1 MFTVSSNPQCL
12 EAISKCALPE
22 AAELVK
28 LLSLYEIEGVLWA
41 HDTIAQDVLPHDDVC
56 STDEVPVTLPE
67 SSMYTA
73 DQHPPN
79 ITIIN
84 IEKTNEPLVRRL
96 FHLIKYINCVQ
107 TSHKPRVLCAQGATV
122 RNDGDAVIIGRIVRG
137 GAAEKSG
144 LLHEGDE
151 VLEVNGVEMRG
162 KSINDVCDILSVM
175 TGPLTFMIV
184 PSANRVTY
192 QNTNGN
198 RENFIV
204 SFC

>member
-1 MFTVSSNPQCL
+1 M
-12 EAISKCALPE
+12 PE
-22 AAELVK
+22 ASELAK
-28 LLSLYEIEGVLWA
+28 LLSQYEIEGVLWA
-41 HDTIAQDVLPHDDVC
+41 HDTIAQDVLPQDE
-56 STDEVPVTLPE
+56 STTEVMVTLPATDP
-67 SSMYTA
+67 SMYNTE
-73 DQHPPN
+73 QHPPN

-84 IEKTNEPLVRRL
+84 IEKTNEPLVRHYNVIMYHFKQFANIYL
-96 FHLIKYINCVQ
+96 YTFCV
-107 TSHKPRVLCAQGATV
+107 QGATV

-162 KSINDVCDILSVM
+162 KTINDVCDILSVM

-184 PSANRVTY
+184 PSANRISY

-204 SFC
+204 SCLNRI